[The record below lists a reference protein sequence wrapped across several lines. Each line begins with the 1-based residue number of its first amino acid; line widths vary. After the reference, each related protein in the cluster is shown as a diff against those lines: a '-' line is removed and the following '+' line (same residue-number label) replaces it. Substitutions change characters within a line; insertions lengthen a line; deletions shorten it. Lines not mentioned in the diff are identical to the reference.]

1 MRPAQEPVKVLGFV
15 NGNAL
20 LLELAP
26 EDGMIHLWTT
36 QQQVIDIDIQE
47 QLEWL
52 HPIATWMIC
61 HCNTATRHNGL
72 VQVSFPMTTSFRV
85 TI

>member
-1 MRPAQEPVKVLGFV
+1 MRPAQEPVKVLGVV

-20 LLELAP
+20 LLELVP
-26 EDGMIHLWTT
+26 EDGMIHLRTT
-36 QQQVIDIDIQE
+36 QQQVIDIDVQE

-52 HPIATWMIC
+52 HPVTTWMIG
-61 HCNTATRHNGL
+61 HCNTATRNYGL
-72 VQVSFPMTTSFRV
+72 VQVSFPMASGFGV